1 MAPATPSSPR
11 DADPSAADLR
21 AAAAGAAGQRTP
33 DAPARPA
40 ESGAPAAGRPLR
52 VLVATGPTR
61 EPLDQVR
68 YIGNRS
74 SGRMGAAIAEAFSAA
89 GCQVTVLVGPGAV
102 VPQGAA
108 AVERF
113 SSAESL
119 LNALQA
125 AWPAHDLLIMAAAVA
140 DYRPAAPVAGKMR
153 RESGPLRL
161 ELVPTQDILAGLASH
176 TRPDQYVV
184 GFALEEAAQLEA
196 SAAQKLAKKRADAI
210 VANPLETMDADQV
223 HGRVLMADGTWHQP
237 PAGRAVPKP
246 AFAAWLRDL
255 VLPLATARAAA
266 QPAGARA
273 TLAAATPAAPA
284 APAAPPI
291 PAGYAVRLMRQ
302 GDFPAI
308 SAICAMVYPTETPYT
323 PDELAQHLARF
334 PQGQFV
340 VEHTPT
346 GQVAGVHFT
355 LQLMLRHFHVDDS
368 WDEFTARGTF
378 ADHDPAGHTL
388 YGADLFVHPAHQHH
402 GLGRWLTLA
411 ARDLVVQRSLWRMVG
426 GSRMP
431 GYGKVAGQVPP
442 DTYIA
447 QVKQAQRVD
456 PVLTVHIHDGW
467 DPVTAVRGYLPH
479 DEESAGWAAV
489 IQWVNAAC
497 PPPPAVDI
505 MRLARKTG
513 G

>member
-1 MAPATPSSPR
+1 M
-11 DADPSAADLR
+11 
-21 AAAAGAAGQRTP
+21 
-33 DAPARPA
+33 
-40 ESGAPAAGRPLR
+40 
-52 VLVATGPTR
+52 LVATGPTR

-176 TRPDQYVV
+176 TRPNQYVV
-184 GFALEEAAQLEA
+184 GFALEEAAALEA

-210 VANPLETMDADQV
+210 VANPLETMDAEV
-223 HGRVLMADGTWHQP
+223 VYGRVLLANGTWHQP
-237 PAGRAVPKP
+237 PAGTAVPKP
-246 AFAAWLRDL
+246 VFAAWLRDL
-255 VLPLATARAAA
+255 VLPLAARRSTL
-266 QPAGARA
+266 QPV
-273 TLAAATPAAPA
+273 AAPA
-284 APAAPPI
+284 APVIPP
-291 PAGYAVRLMRQ
+291 GYTVRLMQ
-302 GDFPAI
+302 PGDFQAI
-308 SAICAMVYPTETPYT
+308 SALCGMVYPTETPYT
-323 PDELAQHLARF
+323 QAELAQHLARF

-497 PPPPAVDI
+497 PPPPDVDI
-505 MRLARKTG
+505 TRIPRKACG
-513 G
+513 